1 MSIPP
6 PLPPEQGAPT
16 PVAATPPVPA
26 PPPAPAPAADPTLLA
41 TRCPGCGSQLGFAAG
56 TSSMRCLMC
65 GYFAEIAHDPDATV
79 DEHDYETWART
90 NAGRAVASLGG
101 HVMRCEGCGA
111 TTESTAIS
119 SSCQFCGGHL
129 VGITPTEGVI
139 PPEAVVPFALDQ
151 AKAREAFTKW
161 VTSRFFG
168 PSALKDVDAEESLRG
183 TYLPYWTFDAR
194 TSSEYE
200 GQRGDDYTVKV
211 DDDRTET
218 RTEWSYRSGTVRRSF
233 DDIVVPGSA
242 QLTPKEARGAGSAD
256 LVKAL
261 PYRAEYVAGFSTVRY
276 DVDPPR
282 GLEQAKSV
290 MAGVIRDDVERAIG
304 GDRQRIS
311 EIRTAYA
318 AVMFKLVLMPFWIA
332 TYMYAG
338 KQWQVVINAS
348 TGKVTG
354 KHPVSAIKVALT
366 VLAGIV
372 LLVVVAILYTKSR
385 T

>member
-6 PLPPEQGAPT
+6 PFPPQPEDTASASAED
-16 PVAATPPVPA
+16 AA
-26 PPPAPAPAADPTLLA
+26 LLA
-41 TRCPGCGSQLGFAAG
+41 TRCPGCGSQLGFAAR

-65 GYFAEIAHDPDATV
+65 GYFAEIAHDPDASV
-79 DEHDYETWART
+79 DEHDYETWAAN

-101 HVMRCEGCGA
+101 HVLRCEGCGA

-119 SSCQFCGGHL
+119 TACQFCGGHL

-151 AKAREAFTKW
+151 TAARAAFTKW

-168 PSALKDVDAEESLRG
+168 PRALKDVDAEESLRG

-194 TSSEYE
+194 TTSEYE

-218 RTEWSYRSGTVRRSF
+218 RTRWSHRSGTVRRSF

-256 LVKAL
+256 LAKAQ

-282 GLEQAKSV
+282 GLETAKQV

-311 EIRTAYA
+311 QIRTAYA

-354 KHPVSAIKVALT
+354 KHPVSAVKVALT
-366 VLAGIV
+366 VVGGLV
-372 LLVVVAILYTKSR
+372 LLVLALYLYSR
-385 T
+385 TRT